1 MADHGGVSHG
11 VARTSRERTAE
22 QKAAE
27 AEKITKYREL
37 EDEVRAAVAR
47 KEYTPEL
54 FQLTSKLLRIN
65 PEYYTIWNVRRRS
78 LISGL
83 LSKRSAGSS
92 PSKELPNSSPT
103 ATTTTPSAA
112 LSSSS
117 STATPPA
124 PESATVG
131 RTSSEADTSV
141 GQIPTDDRAETAA
154 AEQKDLELLR
164 SELGFTIPLLMKS
177 PKCYWIWNYRL
188 WILQQAIERLQISVS
203 RRIWEEEL
211 GLVEKMLNKDK
222 RNFHA
227 WGYRRHVVMQL
238 ESHSLGGKSMVESE
252 FEYTTKMIR
261 QDLSNFSAWHR
272 RSKLIS
278 RLLDER
284 HADDM
289 LRKDFLNRELNFIRE
304 KLNVGPEDY
313 SLWYYHQFLML
324 NLVSYVGHPTIA
336 PALTQEERATY
347 IIRELDDIK
356 DLLEDYP
363 DYKLIYEAL
372 LEYTLSL
379 CQVERR
385 KPDSAEKEQL
395 AEWLEQLKK
404 LDPMRSGRW
413 ADLEKDCGL
422 VELTFGRN

>member
-1 MADHGGVSHG
+1 MADHSGVSHG

-22 QKAAE
+22 QKLVE
-27 AEKITKYREL
+27 TEKITKYREL
-37 EDEVRAAVAR
+37 EDEVRAAVVR
-47 KEYTPEL
+47 NEYTPEL

-92 PSKELPNSSPT
+92 PSKASPSTSPT

-112 LSSSS
+112 SSSSS
-117 STATPPA
+117 STATPPV
-124 PESATVG
+124 PESSTAG
-131 RTSSEADTSV
+131 KSSSTADEPAFPPSNP
-141 GQIPTDDRAETAA
+141 GDETAA
-154 AEQKDLELLR
+154 AEQKDREILRLELD
-164 SELGFTIPLLMKS
+164 FTIPLLMKS

-188 WILQQAIERLQISVS
+188 WILQQAIERLQVAVS

-211 GLVEKMLNKDK
+211 GLVEKMLNRDK

-227 WGYRRHVVMQL
+227 WGYRRHVVEQL
-238 ESHSLGGKSMVESE
+238 ESSSLAGASMVETE

-272 RSKLIS
+272 RSKLIP

-289 LRKDFLNRELNFIRE
+289 VRKDFLDRELNFIRE

-324 NLVSYVGHPTIA
+324 NLLNYVGHPTIA
-336 PALTQEERATY
+336 PTLTNDERAAY
-347 IIRELDDIK
+347 ITREIDDIK

-372 LEYTLSL
+372 LDYTLSL
-379 CQVERR
+379 CQVEGR
-385 KPDSAEKEQL
+385 KPDSSEKEQL
-395 AEWLEQLKK
+395 IEWLRQLKR
-404 LDPMRSGRW
+404 LDPMRDGRW
-413 ADLEKDCGL
+413 TDLERDCGL
-422 VELTFGRN
+422 LKLGFGKN